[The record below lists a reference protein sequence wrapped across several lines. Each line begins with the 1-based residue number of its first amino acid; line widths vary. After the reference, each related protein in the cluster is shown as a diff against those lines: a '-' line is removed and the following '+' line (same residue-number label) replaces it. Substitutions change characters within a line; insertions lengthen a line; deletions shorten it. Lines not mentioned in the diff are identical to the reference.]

1 MQILTMEDFDV
12 HRFAKVLDLK
22 SYFNFSIKTIL
33 IASNK
38 SVLTLKAAT
47 LLAYLRCYK
56 SLKVQ
61 IKIL

>member
-12 HRFAKVLDLK
+12 HRFAQVLDLK

-33 IASNK
+33 IASSK

-47 LLAYLRCYK
+47 LLAYLHCYK